1 MDYTLG
7 GSPMKNNLLVL
18 LSLSLM
24 IPTSF
29 AARCA
34 DFSSQQEAQSYMHQ
48 TGARYLD
55 RDGDG
60 EACECLPGGSKYGS
74 SICR

>member
-1 MDYTLG
+1 MNYELHLRSITNEK
-7 GSPMKNNLLVL
+7 MKNNLLVL

-34 DFSSQQEAQSYMHQ
+34 DFSSQREAQSYMHQ

-55 RDGDG
+55 RDRDG
-60 EACECLPGGSKYGS
+60 
-74 SICR
+74 